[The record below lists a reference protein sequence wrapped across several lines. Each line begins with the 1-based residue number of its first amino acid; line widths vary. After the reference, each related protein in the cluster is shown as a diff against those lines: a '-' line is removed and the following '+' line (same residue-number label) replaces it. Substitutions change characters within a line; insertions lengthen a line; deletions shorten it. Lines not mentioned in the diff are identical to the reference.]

1 MSKRIP
7 VYLSRREIALLK
19 DGLREFEDLYIR
31 HEYTPEMIKRV
42 EDLVERLE
50 AELETFSED

>member
-31 HEYTPEMIKRV
+31 YEYTPEMIKRV